1 MTDLRTAAQWT
12 RELALLEKAFA
23 AEIDAAVSKGGIHL
37 MQTEQTELADKMV
50 ADGLLLKAEI
60 TLPGGPF
67 PVRVEGYE
75 LTHAGRLAYCCE
87 RA

>member
-1 MTDLRTAAQWT
+1 
-12 RELALLEKAFA
+12 
-23 AEIDAAVSKGGIHL
+23 

-50 ADGLLLKAEI
+50 ADGLLRKAEI
-60 TLPGGPF
+60 TLPGGPL

>member
-1 MTDLRTAAQWT
+1 
-12 RELALLEKAFA
+12 
-23 AEIDAAVSKGGIHL
+23 L

-50 ADGLLLKAEI
+50 ADGLLRKAEI

-75 LTHAGRLAYCCE
+75 LTHAGRLAYCREC
-87 RA
+87 A